1 MPRPV
6 SKAQLIDEARREYAA
21 LEKLLAPLS
30 PQVMT
35 APGALGAW
43 SVKDVLAHL
52 YAWQQMFFGWYAA
65 GLRGEL
71 PPVPAQGYNW
81 AQLPALNQAIF
92 ERYRETPLDE
102 ILALFGESHAAT
114 LALIE
119 RLPEAELT
127 AAGLYA
133 WLRQH
138 SLLTYFNA
146 NTTSHYRWARSGLR
160 KGLKALAAIY

>member
-30 PQVMT
+30 LQVMT
-35 APGALGAW
+35 APGALGEW

-65 GLRGEL
+65 GLRGEIPAL
-71 PPVPAQGYNW
+71 PAQGYNW

-92 ERYRETPLDE
+92 ERYQETPLDE
-102 ILALFGESHAAT
+102 LLACFRQSHQAT

-119 RLPEAELT
+119 SLPEAELT
-127 AAGLYA
+127 ATGQYA

-146 NTTSHYRWARSGLR
+146 NTASHYRWARSGLR
-160 KGLKALAAIY
+160 KGLKARPATS